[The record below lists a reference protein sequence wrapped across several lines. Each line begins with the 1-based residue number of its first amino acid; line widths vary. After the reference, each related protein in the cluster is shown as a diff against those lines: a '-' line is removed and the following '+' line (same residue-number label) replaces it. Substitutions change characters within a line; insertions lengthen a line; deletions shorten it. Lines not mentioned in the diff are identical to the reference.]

1 MQLSQKI
8 ARISHRV
15 LSILVDDIRLLH
27 YGFIFFGVILFLGW
41 LYYAL
46 TPYANGIGS
55 GGEAVANLSFPD
67 ALYFSVVTVSS
78 LGYGDMHPM
87 GFSKFVAAGE
97 VLFGLT
103 IMGIM
108 LAKLTS
114 SRLSHHVSRLYTSEL
129 QKRLEEF
136 SSDFDKVETSLRSC
150 MRDLGHAFQQT
161 PTGVSQADPSAI
173 VQQCSL
179 LLSRFR
185 LRAADLNEYIVE
197 ETYKGAFFGV
207 APRTTLQKTA
217 EAIDQCL
224 FVLAQLVTSLSPE
237 AKTIVLNRQNRRHA
251 SAIIETVRTLAQF
264 VVGKCKNAEVCE
276 AFSQLI
282 QNSST
287 VPESYYTVPEL
298 EVESQPDQIFAH
310 ENEPKSDNNFS

>member
-1 MQLSQKI
+1 MRLSHKT
-8 ARISHRV
+8 ARIGQRV

-27 YGFIFFGVILFLGW
+27 YGFIFFGVIFLLGW

-46 TPYANGIGS
+46 TPLANGIGI
-55 GGEAVANLSFPD
+55 GGEAVTNLSFPD

-87 GFSKFVAAGE
+87 GFSKFIAGGE

-136 SSDFDKVETSLRSC
+136 SSDFDQIEDSLRSC

-161 PTGVSQADPSAI
+161 PAGVPPADPPAI
-173 VQQCSL
+173 VQQCSS

-185 LRAADLNEYIVE
+185 LRAADLNEYIAE

-207 APRTTLQKTA
+207 APWNTLQKTA
-217 EAIDQCL
+217 DAIDQCL

-237 AKTIVLNRQNRRHA
+237 AKTLVLDRQNRRHT
-251 SAIIETVRTLAQF
+251 SAIVETVRTLAQF
-264 VVGKCKNAEVCE
+264 VVSNCKNVEVRE

-282 QNSST
+282 QNSSA

-298 EVESQPDQIFAH
+298 PAEIQPDQHFAH
-310 ENEPKSDNNFS
+310 EDEPKSDNSIP